1 MDRRRKS
8 RYETRERFLT
18 SKATTRLRRR
28 YHRVSAFTINWNSK
42 RTEHNRT
49 DLKWSNRPR
58 DRQTDRNRSSEQA
71 SSSDLNDARMFSMN
85 VGRRPSHGTMDGMKH
100 HHTSRSVRKLSTDTG
115 LSEKFPHWLGDG
127 CQTSGVCDSAAL
139 SRRSQTFERIAF
151 KLTSQIYAFV
161 PSLTHHPPRS

>member
-1 MDRRRKS
+1 MKQP
-8 RYETRERFLT
+8 T
-18 SKATTRLRRR
+18 
-28 YHRVSAFTINWNSK
+28 K
-42 RTEHNRT
+42 RPTE
-49 DLKWSNRPR
+49 
-58 DRQTDRNRSSEQA
+58 RQTDRQTAIDRPNR
-71 SSSDLNDARMFSMN
+71 LNDARMFSMN

-139 SRRSQTFERIAF
+139 SRRPQTFERIAL

-161 PSLTHHPPRS
+161 PYLPHSPPTPKLDEKWSSDFFNARKTFSRNTEWFKNFVVPQKSSREHGNGD